1 MSTCDDMQAQK
12 RRNRMLQEL
21 HDLMQEEMRDRADAH
36 SLETRAVMPG
46 FVKMNKKRYVCGGG
60 ITVHTHAHTHTLHG
74 VRLG

>member
-1 MSTCDDMQAQK
+1 
-12 RRNRMLQEL
+12 
-21 HDLMQEEMRDRADAH
+21 MQEEMRDRADAH